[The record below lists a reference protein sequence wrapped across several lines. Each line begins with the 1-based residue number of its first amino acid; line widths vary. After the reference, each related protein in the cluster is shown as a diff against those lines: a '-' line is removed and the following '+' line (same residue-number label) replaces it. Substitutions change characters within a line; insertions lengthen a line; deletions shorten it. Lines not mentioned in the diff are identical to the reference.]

1 MKMFTDMPESDPR
14 KLGIN
19 MEDENFLVGGKQL
32 HELRVVDL
40 KKECDRNKLP
50 KNGTKRELIERLKA
64 VGILSTRIEIDSD
77 YFFQNEKVVSL
88 CCGTFHYDRA
98 HGTTLMVCYRKP
110 NHLHCSYC

>member
-1 MKMFTDMPESDPR
+1 
-14 KLGIN
+14 

-64 VGILSTRIEIDSD
+64 VGILWAHIEINSD
-77 YFFQNEKVVSL
+77 YFSNEKVVSL
-88 CCGTFHYDRA
+88 CWGTFHYDIA
-98 HGTTLMVCYRKP
+98 HGIILMVWDHKQKY
-110 NHLHCSYC
+110 

>member
-77 YFFQNEKVVSL
+77 YFFSKRKGCVPLLWNVSL
-88 CCGTFHYDRA
+88 RQSSWHNFNG
-98 HGTTLMVCYRKP
+98 L
-110 NHLHCSYC
+110 LS

>member
-1 MKMFTDMPESDPR
+1 
-14 KLGIN
+14 

-64 VGILSTRIEIDSD
+64 VGILSAH
-77 YFFQNEKVVSL
+77 YFSKRKGCFPLLRNVSL
-88 CCGTFHYDRA
+88 RQSSWHHFNGLR
-98 HGTTLMVCYRKP
+98 
-110 NHLHCSYC
+110 S

>member
-1 MKMFTDMPESDPR
+1 
-14 KLGIN
+14 

-64 VGILSTRIEIDSD
+64 VGILSAHIEINSE
-77 YFFQNEKVVSL
+77 YFSKRKGCFPLLRNVSL
-88 CCGTFHYDRA
+88 RHSSWHHFNGLR
-98 HGTTLMVCYRKP
+98 
-110 NHLHCSYC
+110 S

>member
-1 MKMFTDMPESDPR
+1 
-14 KLGIN
+14 

-64 VGILSTRIEIDSD
+64 VGIWLAHIEINSD
-77 YFFQNEKVVSL
+77 TVGWRIFKTKRLFPFAEERFIMTELMAPLKLFDIVIQNINIAVIVNTVLK
-88 CCGTFHYDRA
+88 
-98 HGTTLMVCYRKP
+98 
-110 NHLHCSYC
+110 

>member
-1 MKMFTDMPESDPR
+1 
-14 KLGIN
+14 

-64 VGILSTRIEIDSD
+64 VGILSAHIEINSD
-77 YFFQNEKVVSL
+77 YFSKRKGCFPLLRNVSL
-88 CCGTFHYDRA
+88 RQSSWFEIISKNINIA
-98 HGTTLMVCYRKP
+98 AIVNAVFKSLVKP
-110 NHLHCSYC
+110 AKILILIKD